1 MIYRVRKVIS
11 SEVTYIQMLKCVDTE
26 HKDPLGNVIGK
37 VIGLTN
43 GKFYANLSSNY
54 NTPKGAVTIR
64 NDNSAIVKLLA
75 NRFTTSKPELSY
87 TRSLMIPFSDTE
99 ILANIIKLH
108 EGAE

>member
-11 SEVTYIQMLKCVDTE
+11 NEVTYIQMLKCVDAE
-26 HKDPLGNVIGK
+26 YRDSLGNVIGK
-37 VIGLTN
+37 VIGLTE
-43 GKFYANLSSNY
+43 GKLYANLSSIY
-54 NTPKGAVTIR
+54 NPPRGAVTIR

-75 NRFTTSKPELSY
+75 YRFSTSDPELSY
-87 TRSLMIPFSDTE
+87 TRSLRLPFSDTE